1 MIRTAAAPS
10 SSSSSK
16 QCNYLQVHLQQPA
29 MAQQHY
35 LLQALL
41 LLLLVWMDGRLL
53 WHLCQTWQNQQHLLC
68 AAHRR

>member
-1 MIRTAAAPS
+1 MIQAATAPI
-10 SSSSSK
+10 SSSK
-16 QCNYLQVHLQQPA
+16 RCHYHQLHLQQQPA

-41 LLLLVWMDGRLL
+41 LLLLVSMDGRLL

-68 AAHRR
+68 AAPRR